1 MKDLV
6 EGRITFKDETLQKT
20 FLDWIESEDYNEFL
34 NTSTGERTYALS
46 PKRGNVPYCAKKSK
60 QRKALSDAIES
71 KMFDWPA
78 KGSRDRWTRI
88 VFITLTYDHKLITRE
103 LSWASLRSSPIEG
116 CDAPTGA
123 INSFES
129 NLSSI
134 FGNLCKL
141 VAKEGQSEGWAAPH
155 LIVLL
160 EKPVLVRRHVGKGG
174 AVTWRLVDRRI
185 LRRLGKDSATR
196 ARYSSDHETAIANN
210 PVWRYGFF
218 DIQGVIKGNH
228 VGRYKNEITYL
239 FKYVTKCV
247 TGETDELID
256 GIETISEAPD
266 KLKTFLYTHL
276 ANKCFRTRDIS
287 FGKTFKERL
296 GLVPEETETE
306 SVPAES
312 PWKRIRTI
320 PGFVH
325 KDIIKHLERIRLK
338 QFRELIHTTN

>member
-1 MKDLV
+1 
-6 EGRITFKDETLQKT
+6 
-20 FLDWIESEDYNEFL
+20 
-34 NTSTGERTYALS
+34 
-46 PKRGNVPYCAKKSK
+46 
-60 QRKALSDAIES
+60 
-71 KMFDWPA
+71 MFDWPA
-78 KGSRDRWTRI
+78 KGFRHRWTR
-88 VFITLTYDHKLITRE
+88 VLFITLTFDYKLVIRE
-103 LSWASLRSSPIEG
+103 HSWASLRSSPIEG
-116 CDAPTGA
+116 CDAPTGV

-141 VAKEGQSEGWAAPH
+141 VAKEGQSEGWATPH

-174 AVTWRLVDRRI
+174 AVTWGLVDRRV

-296 GLVPEETETE
+296 GLVPEEVKTEE
-306 SVPAES
+306 ISAES

-325 KDIIKHLERIRLK
+325 EGIVKHLEHIRLK
-338 QFRELIHTTN
+338 QFRELIHTMN